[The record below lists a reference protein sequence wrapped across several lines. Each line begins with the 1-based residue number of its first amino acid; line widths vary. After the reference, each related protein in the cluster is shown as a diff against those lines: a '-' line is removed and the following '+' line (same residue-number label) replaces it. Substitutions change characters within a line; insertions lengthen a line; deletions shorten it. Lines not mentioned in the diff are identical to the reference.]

1 MTYIALRDFDGFKK
15 GDSIPEEIVQDR
27 LIRGKKI
34 GLADDSKSVEIK
46 DEITEIEEEL
56 ITEIVEVQET
66 QEEILLED
74 SSAVMVEIKEED
86 IPEVLAPVETKVSK
100 KTKK

>member
-1 MTYIALRDFDGFKK
+1 MQYIALRDFDGFKK

-34 GLADDSKSVEIK
+34 GLVSGSESVEIQEVK
-46 DEITEIEEEL
+46 EEL
-56 ITEIVEVQET
+56 ITEQTET
-66 QEEILLED
+66 FKEELLLED
-74 SSAVMVEIKEED
+74 SSSVTVEVQEKEEI
-86 IPEVLAPVETKVSK
+86 IPEVLAPVETKETK

>member
-1 MTYIALRDFDGFKK
+1 MSYIALRDFDGFKK

-34 GLADDSKSVEIK
+34 GLADGSKPAEIIKEVPEIK
-46 DEITEIEEEL
+46 EEL
-56 ITEIVEVQET
+56 ITEVQEIET
-66 QEEILLED
+66 KEDAKEEILLED
-74 SSAVMVEIKEED
+74 SSDVSVEIKEE
-86 IPEVLAPVETKVSK
+86 ISEEIETKETK

>member
-1 MTYIALRDFDGFKK
+1 MSYIALRDFDGFKK

-34 GLADDSKSVEIK
+34 GLADGSAEVQEKEEI
-46 DEITEIEEEL
+46 IPEL
-56 ITEIVEVQET
+56 ITEVVELQ
-66 QEEILLED
+66 QNEELLLED
-74 SSAVMVEIKEED
+74 SSSVTVEVQEKEEI
-86 IPEVLAPVETKVSK
+86 IPEVLASTEAKETK

>member
-66 QEEILLED
+66 EEILLED
-74 SSAVMVEIKEED
+74 SSDVSVEIKEED

>member
-15 GDSIPEEIVQDR
+15 GDSIPAEIVQDR

-34 GLADDSKSVEIK
+34 GLADGSKPVEIVK
-46 DEITEIEEEL
+46 EIKEEL

-74 SSAVMVEIKEED
+74 SSAVMVEIEEE
-86 IPEVLAPVETKVSK
+86 IVEETPVKETKKSK
-100 KTKK
+100 K

>member
-34 GLADDSKSVEIK
+34 GLADGSKSVEIVK
-46 DEITEIEEEL
+46 EVSEIKEEL
-56 ITEIVEVQET
+56 ITEVLPVLEVQET

-74 SSAVMVEIKEED
+74 SSAVMVEIEEE
-86 IPEVLAPVETKVSK
+86 IVEETPVKETKKSK
-100 KTKK
+100 K

>member
-34 GLADDSKSVEIK
+34 GLVDGSKPVEIVK
-46 DEITEIEEEL
+46 EIKEEL

-74 SSAVMVEIKEED
+74 SSAVMVEIEEE
-86 IPEVLAPVETKVSK
+86 IVEETPVKETKKSK
-100 KTKK
+100 K